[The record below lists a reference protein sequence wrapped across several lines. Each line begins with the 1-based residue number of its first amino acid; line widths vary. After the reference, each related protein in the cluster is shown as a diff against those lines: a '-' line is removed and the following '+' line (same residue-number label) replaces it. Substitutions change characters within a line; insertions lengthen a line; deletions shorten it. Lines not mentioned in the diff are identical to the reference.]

1 LPPGTSKSKTKE
13 DVLHKTKHQAKRHA

>member
-13 DVLHKTKHQAKRHA
+13 DVPHKTKHQAKRHA